1 MGKNFSQKY
10 LPPKIYSFLF
20 YFGNDQKCPIYSI
33 LECNVLI
40 IEINYCMILTFDI
53 INETFLYRKYLF
65 WNPSMFVGPTFISMQ
80 ERDGR
85 LLFSFPESLTS

>member
-33 LECNVLI
+33 LACYVLI
-40 IEINYCMILTFDI
+40 IELNHCMILTFDI
-53 INETFLYRKYLF
+53 TRETFLCKEYLF
-65 WNPSMFVGPTFISMQ
+65 WNPSMFVGSIFLCVQ
-80 ERDGR
+80 ERNDR
-85 LLFSFPESLTS
+85 LLFCFPELLTS